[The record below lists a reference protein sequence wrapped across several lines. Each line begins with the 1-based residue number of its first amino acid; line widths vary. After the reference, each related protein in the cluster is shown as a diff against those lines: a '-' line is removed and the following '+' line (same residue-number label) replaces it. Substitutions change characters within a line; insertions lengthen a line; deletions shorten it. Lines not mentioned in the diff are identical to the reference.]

1 VVEAYAALPPS
12 AKVRGREQKRA
23 LRIAARGLVPD
34 FVLDKPK
41 LGFFSESVGSWLDA
55 EGGAT
60 VDRLLLDD
68 DPRYAAVIEPDVVR
82 GIVRAWRG
90 GERRHAKGVLS
101 LVMLELW
108 LREYVPRA
116 FAAAPPATTVAA

>member
-1 VVEAYAALPPS
+1 
-12 AKVRGREQKRA
+12 
-23 LRIAARGLVPD
+23 VPD

-60 VDRLLLDD
+60 VDQLLLDD
-68 DPRYAAVIEPDVVR
+68 APRYAAVIDPDVVH
-82 GIVRAWRG
+82 GIVRAWRA
-90 GERRHAKGVLS
+90 GETRHAKGVLA

-108 LREYVPRA
+108 LREFLPRA
-116 FAAAPPATTVAA
+116 FAAAPPATARAA